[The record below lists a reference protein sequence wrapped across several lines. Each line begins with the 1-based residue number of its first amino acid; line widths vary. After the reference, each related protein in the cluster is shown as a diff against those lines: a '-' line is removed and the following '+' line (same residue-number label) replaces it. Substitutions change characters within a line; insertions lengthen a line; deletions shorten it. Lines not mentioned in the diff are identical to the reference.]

1 MQTNDALAEGQAP
14 IIGSLTEAQREVEAM
29 VDEGMTRF
37 PVDYWMEC
45 DTSAAFPH
53 EFFAFAAEHDWLGI
67 AMPTEYGGSG
77 LGISEAV
84 VMLEAVARS
93 GGGGTAASTIHMNIF
108 GTNVVVKHGSEDL
121 KRRIVEPVLRGEM
134 KVAFGVTEPDAGLDT
149 LSIRTRAEREG
160 DAWRING
167 HKVWTS
173 TAQVADKVLLL
184 TRTTTPAAGEPRWF
198 GLTLFIADI
207 DRDRIDVRRIK
218 KAGRA
223 AVDSNELF
231 IEDLMVSDA
240 DRVGEVGMGF
250 RHLLD
255 GLNPERL
262 LVAAEAIGMGRFA
275 IKRAAEY
282 ARERIVFGRPI
293 GMNQGVQ
300 FPLAEIHSRLECAW
314 LMVLRGAA
322 LYDAGQS
329 CGAEA
334 NIAKLLGAEWGHRA
348 CGQAMQTLGGYGYA
362 AEYHVE
368 RLWRES
374 KINCL
379 APVSPE
385 LILAYVAERE
395 LGLPKSY

>member
-1 MQTNDALAEGQAP
+1 MQPGNPLPEATSP
-14 IIGSLTEAQREVEAM
+14 IAGTLTESQEDVRTMVE
-29 VDEGMTRF
+29 EGMGRF
-37 PVDYWMEC
+37 PLEYWLEC
-45 DTSAAFPH
+45 DSSGTFPD

-84 VMLEAVARS
+84 VMLEAVARC
-93 GGGGTAASTIHMNIF
+93 GGGQTAASAIHMNIF
-108 GTNVVVKHGSEDL
+108 GTNVVVKHGSDEL
-121 KRRIVEPVLRGEM
+121 RRRIVPPVLGGEM

-149 LSIRTRAEREG
+149 TKIRTRAERDG
-160 DAWRING
+160 DDWRING
-167 HKVWTS
+167 HKVWIS
-173 TAQVADKVLLL
+173 TAQIADKILLL
-184 TRTTTPAAGEPRWF
+184 TRTSTPADDEPPWR
-198 GLTLFIADI
+198 GLTLFLTDM
-207 DRDRIDVRRIK
+207 DRERIDVRLIH

-231 IEDLMVSDA
+231 IEDLVARDE

-275 IKRAAEY
+275 VRRAATY

-300 FPLAEIHSRLECAW
+300 FPLAEIHARLECAW

-334 NIAKLLGAEWGHRA
+334 NMAKLLGAEWGHRA
-348 CGQAMQTLGGYGYA
+348 CSQAMQTLGGYGYA

-368 RLWRES
+368 RFWRES
-374 KINCL
+374 KLPCL

-385 LILAYVAERE
+385 LILCYLAERE

>member
-1 MQTNDALAEGQAP
+1 MTTDAPADGQAS
-14 IIGSLTEAQREVEAM
+14 IIGGLTETQQAVEKM
-29 VDEGMTRF
+29 VDEGMARF
-37 PVDYWMEC
+37 PLEYWLEC
-45 DTSAAFPH
+45 DTTATFPN
-53 EFFAFAAEHDWLGI
+53 EFFRFAAEHDWLGI

-84 VMLEAVARS
+84 VMLEAVSRS
-93 GGGGTAASTIHMNIF
+93 GGGQTAASTIHMNIF
-108 GTNVVVKHGSEDL
+108 GTNVVVKHGSDDL
-121 KRRIVEPVLRGEM
+121 KRRIVEPVVRGEM

-149 LSIRTRAEREG
+149 LSIRTRAERVG
-160 DAWRING
+160 DSWRING
-167 HKVWTS
+167 HKVWIS
-173 TAQVADKVLLL
+173 TAQIADKILLL
-184 TRTTTPAAGEPRWF
+184 TRTSTPGPDEPRWF
-198 GLTLFIADI
+198 GLTLFMADL
-207 DRDRIDVRRIK
+207 DRERIDVRLIH

-231 IEDLMVSDA
+231 IEDLMVKDE

-275 IKRAAEY
+275 VKRAAEY
-282 ARERIVFGRPI
+282 ACERTVFGRPI

-300 FPLAEIHSRLECAW
+300 FPLAAVYSRLECAW

-334 NIAKLLGAEWGHRA
+334 NMAKLLGAEWGHRA
-348 CGQAMQTLGGYGYA
+348 CSQAMQTLGGYGYA
-362 AEYHVE
+362 AEYHIE

-374 KINCL
+374 KLPCL

-385 LILAYVAERE
+385 MILAYVAERE